1 MKTLAEFKK
10 ELGVTEIVFSKS
22 PKTGR
27 MFTTVGVT
35 EIIVATN
42 FDAKKPAYVLYN
54 ADKGFNVVC
63 NSSLVEGIT
72 L

>member
-1 MKTLAEFKK
+1 MKTLAQFKA
-10 ELGVTEIVFSKS
+10 ELGVAELTFSKS
-22 PKTGR
+22 VKTGR

-42 FDAKKPAYVLYN
+42 FDSKKPAYVFYN

-63 NSSLVEGIT
+63 NSGLVEGIT